1 MANIQSIVIKNKRYE
16 GTRLTIVGSHSST
29 NYYHYSEAVGH
40 RYFVNPI
47 SSTASPTME
56 SVTFDGFL
64 SFTSSNTGTWTFDLV
79 PMETGSTCIIDN
91 FIVEGFKS
99 DTTGQFLMQSMG
111 CWRHTGSS
119 LTKSGMNYQY
129 INDGMVGATAY
140 FTASGTSSIQ
150 LVISGV
156 SAVVDWD
163 VHIRYIKSYHTLVL
177 GGGGGNPSAPYYPPP
192 NPLD

>member
-1 MANIQSIVIKNKRYE
+1 MPTVQSIVIKNKQYT
-16 GTRLTIVGSHSST
+16 GTRLTIVGSHSS
-29 NYYHYSEAVGH
+29 NQYYHYSEAVGN

-47 SSTASPTME
+47 SSTASPVME

-64 SFTSSNTGTWTFDLV
+64 SFTSSDATSWTFDLV

-99 DTTGQFLMQSMG
+99 DTTGHFIMQSMG
-111 CWRHTGSS
+111 AWRHTGSA
-119 LTKSGMNYQY
+119 LTKSGINYQY
-129 INDGMVGATAY
+129 INDGMTGATAY
-140 FTASGTSSIQ
+140 WTASATASIQ
-150 LVISGV
+150 LVIKGV
-156 SAVVDWD
+156 SGVVDWD

-192 NPLD
+192 NPVE